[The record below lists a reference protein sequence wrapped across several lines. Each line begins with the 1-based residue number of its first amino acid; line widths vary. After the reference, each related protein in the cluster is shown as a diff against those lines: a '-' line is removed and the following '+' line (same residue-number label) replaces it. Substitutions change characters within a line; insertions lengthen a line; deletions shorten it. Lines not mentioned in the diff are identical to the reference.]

1 MDEQDV
7 IITVVVIF
15 VIIWLYLVIDSRVRK
30 YERKFVSE
38 EELIEKE
45 KQRIKV
51 ENHINKLFNL
61 AKQKSDIH
69 AIYKLASVTLT

>member
-69 AIYKLASVTLT
+69 GIYELASVTLT